1 VTRTETIS
9 GTKFSTAAQATVDGL
24 TRAMILHPIASALAF
39 IAFLASCG
47 AGVIG
52 SLIGAFIAAL
62 AWILTLVVMVIDFS
76 IFGVVKNHVN
86 NNDKSGSHAY
96 YSTGMW
102 TVLAAFILLL
112 LGMFIVLFTCFGAR
126 KEKKRANTYKNS
138 GDAGYDGINA
148 APKKKRFGIF

>member
-1 VTRTETIS
+1 MTCAETIS
-9 GTKFSTAAQATVDGL
+9 GTKFSEAAQATVHGL
-24 TRAMILHPIASALAF
+24 TRAMVLHPIACALAF

-52 SLIGAFIAAL
+52 SLVGASIAAL
-62 AWILTLVVMVIDFS
+62 AWILTLIVMVIDFS
-76 IFGVVKNHVN
+76 IFGVVKNHV

-112 LGMFIVLFTCFGAR
+112 LGMFIVLFTCFSAR
-126 KEKKRANTYKNS
+126 KEKKRAKTYKNS
-138 GDAGYDGINA
+138 GDAGYDGTNA

>member
-1 VTRTETIS
+1 MV
-9 GTKFSTAAQATVDGL
+9 
-24 TRAMILHPIASALAF
+24 LHPIACALAF

-52 SLIGAFIAAL
+52 SLIGASIAAL

-86 NNDKSGSHAY
+86 NDKSGSHAY
-96 YSTGMW
+96 YSVGMW

-112 LGMFIVLFTCFGAR
+112 LGMFIVLFTCFSAR

-148 APKKKRFGIF
+148 APKKKKFGIF

>member
-1 VTRTETIS
+1 MTRTEKIS

-24 TRAMILHPIASALAF
+24 TRAMILHPIACALAF

-52 SLIGAFIAAL
+52 SLVGASIAGI

-76 IFGVVKNHVN
+76 IFGVVKKHV

-112 LGMFIVLFTCFGAR
+112 LGMFIVLFTCFSAR

>member
-1 VTRTETIS
+1 MTRTEEKP

-24 TRAMILHPIASALAF
+24 TRAMILHPIACALAF

-47 AGVIG
+47 AGMIG
-52 SLIGAFIAAL
+52 SLIGAAIAGI

-86 NNDKSGSHAY
+86 NDKSGSHAY

-102 TVLAAFILLL
+102 CVLAAFILLL
-112 LGMFIVLFTCFGAR
+112 LGMFVVLFTCFSAR

-138 GDAGYDGINA
+138 GDTGYDGINA

>member
-1 VTRTETIS
+1 MADVEGEPTFSTNSMTRTETRS

-24 TRAMILHPIASALAF
+24 TRAMILHPIACALAF

-52 SLIGAFIAAL
+52 SLVGASIAGL

-102 TVLAAFILLL
+102 CVLAAFILLL
-112 LGMFIVLFTCFGAR
+112 LGMFVVLFTCFSAR
-126 KEKKRANTYKNS
+126 KEKKR
-138 GDAGYDGINA
+138 
-148 APKKKRFGIF
+148 FGIF